1 MSNEPRMSNETPS
14 ELLSVRGLSIDF
26 TMYGQGLK
34 RKVLH
39 PIKSLDVSVNNG
51 EMLAIIGASG
61 SGKSLLAHALLGV
74 LPANATCSGTVTFKG
89 ERLTYKQ
96 LAAKRGTEMAL
107 VPQGINSLNPLMK
120 VGQAVRECA
129 KLAGC
134 ADPVKAQRE
143 AFKRYE
149 LEQHVE
155 KLYPFEISGGMARRV
170 LVSTAAVGKAELI
183 VADEPTPGL
192 QSELVIET
200 LTHLRELADQGRAV
214 IVITHDIE
222 AAVKVADRVSVFHSG
237 RSLITE
243 KASAFSGDGSQLI
256 HPYSKML
263 WKALPDRGFE
273 PIDDELVLEAINDF
287 DKAAMQDKLPK
298 SLYRNGEITSAA
310 ATTAAQKLV
319 ETE

>member
-1 MSNEPRMSNETPS
+1 MIKNKLD
-14 ELLSVRGLSIDF
+14 ELLTVRNLSIDF

-34 RKVLH
+34 RKVLN
-39 PIKSLDVSVNNG
+39 PIKSLDISVSNG

-89 ERLTYKQ
+89 KRLTYKE

-149 LEQHVE
+149 LAEHVE

-192 QSELVIET
+192 QSELVMET

-222 AAVKVADRVSVFHSG
+222 ACVKVADRVSVFHSG

-243 KASAFSGDGSQLI
+243 RASDFTGDGSQLQ

-263 WKALPDRGFE
+263 WNALPDRGFK
-273 PIDDELVLEAINDF
+273 PIDDADVMNAIKHYDDTKTEPHVTPV
-287 DKAAMQDKLPK
+287 DKQNGDMTPGTQDLA
-298 SLYRNGEITSAA
+298 EV
-310 ATTAAQKLV
+310 Q
-319 ETE
+319 